1 MHEFPIAQS
10 LIGIIEQEVLPY
22 TGAKVTRVRVLIGK
36 LSGVMPDAL
45 KFAFEA
51 ISVGGIAEGASLE
64 IEEVPFRVRCHQCGE
79 VFLVD
84 DPFLTCPNCEGTD
97 VEMVTGREL
106 EIRSIEIED
115 GNQASEEHP

>member
-1 MHEFPIAQS
+1 MHEFAIAQS
-10 LIGIIEQEVLPY
+10 LLEIIEQGALPY
-22 TGAKVTRVRVLIGK
+22 GGAKVTGVKLLIGK
-36 LSGVMPDAL
+36 LSGVLPDAL

-64 IEEVPFRVRCHQCGE
+64 IEEVPLRIRCHQCGD

-97 VEMVTGREL
+97 VEMITGREL
-106 EIRSIEIED
+106 EIRGIEIED

>member
-1 MHEFPIAQS
+1 MHELAIAQS
-10 LIGIIEQEVLPY
+10 LIGIIEQEALPY

-51 ISVGGIAEGASLE
+51 ISVGGVAEGASLE
-64 IEEVPFRVRCHQCGE
+64 IEEVPLRIRCHQCGE
-79 VFLVD
+79 VFFVD
-84 DPFLTCPNCEGTD
+84 DPFLTCPHCEGTD

-115 GNQASEEHP
+115 GNQASEEDP

>member
-1 MHEFPIAQS
+1 MHELAIAQS
-10 LIGIIEQEVLPY
+10 LIGIIEQEALPY

-64 IEEVPFRVRCHQCGE
+64 IEEVPLRIRCHQCGE
-79 VFLVD
+79 VLVVE

-97 VEMVTGREL
+97 VEIVTGREL
-106 EIRSIEIED
+106 DIRSIEIED